1 MVITRPPCL
10 PQLMV
15 LIWFGLFGGGG
26 PCTYSH
32 LLVSLDLLPPINL
45 TCCVMS
51 WMLATPGNTLQTCS
65 KPLSWKQH
73 YSLDSPAITP
83 GFLESQ
89 GWNLTFHRPLH
100 SARRSLGYSPE
111 ASHIPPESK
120 PEPIKLT
127 FGHPH
132 HSSGSNRPLLCV
144 RDPCYIP
151 LVAFCTCFL
160 CTIKP
165 C

>member
-15 LIWFGLFGGGG
+15 LVWFGLFGGG

-45 TCCVMS
+45 TCCVM
-51 WMLATPGNTLQTCS
+51 
-65 KPLSWKQH
+65 SWKQH

-132 HSSGSNRPLLCV
+132 HSSGSNRTLLCV

-151 LVAFCTCFL
+151 LVAFLYMFPVHNKNLLNIILFCPSSLLLGSTP
-160 CTIKP
+160 TY
-165 C
+165 